1 MKLDYFLY
9 MNEAEGTN
17 FVNTRTARINA
28 AIKDFIIMAEEGYDI
43 NNDDIQAV
51 ILEDHKIGNITHKE
65 IDYITKKVEERFKCY
80 IH

>member
-9 MNEAEGTN
+9 MNEAEGTD

-28 AIKDFIIMAEEGYDI
+28 AIKDFVMMAKEGFDI
-43 NNDDIQAV
+43 NDDNIQA
-51 ILEDHKIGNITHKE
+51 IMLEDYKIENITHKE
-65 IDYITKKVEERFKCY
+65 IDYITKKVEEKLKCY